1 MNIKYDIKEVLPK
14 IFSVVIEDPYDRAM
28 TFCRAQEYYESPN
41 KDFRGKYFS
50 MWDYMKWYSKEK
62 GSFTYPRDWSGFNIP
77 LQKLY
82 KLYHD
87 LDSDELET
95 PYDFEMSDIMFEIYS
110 MNGYSD
116 KGYVIG
122 SKDRLGSTFEHE
134 LCHGLF
140 ATNRAYKKKALELVG
155 KIKKPLYNKLKKN
168 LLKMGYTE
176 KVIDDEI
183 QAYLMFGYTL
193 PGFSEGISTLDLE
206 PYHLMFDKELNNKF
220 LR

>member
-1 MNIKYDIKEVLPK
+1 MIIKYNIKEVLPK
-14 IFSVVIEDPYDRAM
+14 IFSVVIENPYDRAM

-41 KDFRGKYFS
+41 PDFRGKRFS
-50 MWDYMKWYSKEK
+50 IWDYMEWYSQEH
-62 GSFTYPRDWSGFNIP
+62 GAFTYPKDWSGFNVP
-77 LQKLY
+77 LNKLHKLY
-82 KLYHD
+82 SQMD
-87 LDSDELET
+87 QDEVEMF
-95 PYDFEMSDIMFEIYS
+95 YDNVMIDIMWEIYA

-155 KIKKPLYNKLKKN
+155 KIKKKHYTLMKRN
-168 LLKMGYTE
+168 LIRMGYTE

-183 QAYLMFGYTL
+183 QAYIMFGRYSE
-193 PGFSEGISTLDLE
+193 GFSVGLLATDLE

>member
-1 MNIKYDIKEVLPK
+1 MTIKYDIQQVLPK
-14 IFSVVIEDPYDRAM
+14 VFSVVIEDQYDRAM

-41 KDFRGKYFS
+41 PKFRGKHFS
-50 MWDYMKWYSKEK
+50 MWDYMKWYSEQR
-62 GSFTYPRDWSGFNIP
+62 GAFTYPKDWSGFNIP
-77 LQKLY
+77 LEKLY
-82 KLYHD
+82 KLYGFGD
-87 LDSDELET
+87 DDSYET
-95 PYDFEMSDIMFEIYS
+95 PYDYEMTDIMWTIYE
-110 MNGYSD
+110 MNGYSP

-155 KIKKPLYNKLKKN
+155 KIKKKHYNLMKTN

-183 QAYLMFGYTL
+183 QAYLMFGYNT
-193 PGFSEGISTLDLE
+193 PGFSDKLEITDLRL
-206 PYHLMFDKELNNKF
+206 YHLMFDKELNNKF

>member
-1 MNIKYDIKEVLPK
+1 MTIKYDIKEVLPK
-14 IFSVVIEDPYDRAM
+14 VFSVVIEDPYDRAM

-41 KDFRGKYFS
+41 KDFRGKHFS

-77 LQKLY
+77 LDKLY
-82 KLYHD
+82 KLYND
-87 LDSDELET
+87 LDFEELET
-95 PYDFEMSDIMFEIYS
+95 PYDFVMNDIMWEVYT
-110 MNGYSD
+110 MNKLSK

-155 KIKKPLYNKLKKN
+155 KIKKKHYIKLFDG
-168 LLKMGYTE
+168 LIKMGYTE
-176 KVIDDEI
+176 NVIDDEI
-183 QAYLMFGYTL
+183 QAYMMFGYNRLCDASGLLT
-193 PGFSEGISTLDLE
+193 TDLE
-206 PYHLMFDKELNNKF
+206 PYHYMFDKELNNKF